1 MEGKDAK
8 FETVSSSKIQ
18 PAIMVRR
25 DTRTLQKV
33 ALIFVKNSEKD
44 GKDMVELELEKN
56 IDKLL

>member
-1 MEGKDAK
+1 
-8 FETVSSSKIQ
+8 
-18 PAIMVRR
+18 MVRR

-44 GKDMVELELEKN
+44 GKEMVELELEKN